1 MITMAL
7 PIYLFSNLR
16 TQEIFLFTYFS
27 VLHRE
32 LIVAFNKL
40 ASLLPSRLKKAET
53 SLNNKSEILRTV
65 ESLSKKAWGSLIL
78 IERSQS
84 PIPFTTSH
92 KDLVS
97 DISNEIL
104 LSIFSGD
111 SPIHDG
117 AVLISGDKIT
127 SVSLVLPL
135 SQKSIGNLGTRHR
148 AGLGISEQCD
158 CLVIITSERT
168 GRISICQ
175 NGNLLEDITLNDLS
189 NIL

>member
-1 MITMAL
+1 MIAMAL

-16 TQEIFLFTYFS
+16 TQEIFLFTYFA

-32 LIVAFNKL
+32 LIIAFNKL
-40 ASLLPSRLKKAET
+40 ASFLPSRLKKQET
-53 SLNNKSEILRTV
+53 SLNSKTEILRAV
-65 ESLSKKAWGSLIL
+65 ESLSKKTWGSLIL
-78 IERSQS
+78 VERSQS

-92 KDLVS
+92 KDLTS

-104 LSIFSGD
+104 LSIFSSD

-117 AVLISGDKIT
+117 AVLISGDKIS

-135 SQKSIGNLGTRHR
+135 SQKYLGNLGTRHR